1 MTDRRRFLSQ
11 LGAGSLAL
19 GGSVFGGFRPLL
31 AHRSH
36 VTLTRLLLNAQSGRW
51 ELIHAIHYHDAAT
64 ALRRLEPGAGLVP
77 TTPDGQARLMF
88 EIEQHIHWSGA
99 NGVIQPVAVGAE
111 LAGDSVLLYQ
121 ECLPALPG
129 TPVQLESRFL
139 HREFSDQVN
148 HFNIEIKDP
157 PRLLRL
163 SAATPLAAFTA

>member
-11 LGAGSLAL
+11 LGAGGLAL
-19 GGSVFGGFRPLL
+19 GSTVFGGFQPLL

-36 VTLTRLLLNAQSGRW
+36 VTLTRLLSNAQTGRW

-64 ALRRLEPGAGLVP
+64 ALRRLAPGSGLVP

-88 EIEQHIHWSGA
+88 EIEQHIRWSGA

-111 LAGDSVLLYQ
+111 LAGDSLLFYQ
-121 ECLPALPG
+121 ECFPA
-129 TPVQLESRFL
+129 TPETRVQIESRFL

-148 HFNIEIKDP
+148 HFNIEINDP

-163 SAATPLAAFTA
+163 NATNPSAEFIA